1 MSGKA
6 GKIFWDLERF
16 GLPPTDK
23 FRRRLNPPKGAHA
36 VFAVSMPKSGTHL
49 LERALVLHPWF
60 YRKLT
65 GTVNQ
70 SKVDVKGVGG
80 YLRRLKGGQFL
91 MAHVHHSPEVA
102 AAVKAEGMKLLIQ
115 VRDPRDALLS
125 GIKFNLKRMKGQF
138 AHDLAKMDSFEDQ
151 CRAFFHGNGA
161 PGFVPL
167 KERYEKYRPW
177 LKESIVVVRFED
189 LVGEQG
195 GGDRQAQLKLL
206 SEMFEHLD
214 APWTDKLVEQIA
226 DGVFSDKSPTFSK
239 GMIGTWKE
247 KLPESMK
254 DEFKQH
260 AQEWLVEFGYE
271 TDDNW

>member
-1 MSGKA
+1 MSSKV
-6 GKIFWDLERF
+6 GKILWDLERF
-16 GLPPTDK
+16 GLPPSDK
-23 FRRRLNPPKGAHA
+23 FRVRLHPPKGAHP
-36 VFAVSMPKSGTHL
+36 VFAISMPKSGTHL
-49 LERALVLHPWF
+49 IERALCLHPWF

-70 SKVDVKGVGG
+70 AKVNSNGLAKYIRGA
-80 YLRRLKGGQFL
+80 KGGQFL
-91 MAHVHHSPEVA
+91 VAHVHHSPEVA
-102 AAVKAEGMKLLIQ
+102 KIVKDEGLKLLIQ

-125 GIKFNLKRMKGQF
+125 GIKFNLKRKRGEF
-138 AHDLAKMDSFEDQ
+138 AKQLAQMSSFEEQ
-151 CRAFFHGNGA
+151 CRAFFHGTGA
-161 PGFVPL
+161 RGFVPL

-177 LKESIVVVRFED
+177 LKEEIVIVRFED
-189 LVGEQG
+189 LVGKQG
-195 GGDRQAQLKLL
+195 GGSRDAQLDLL
-206 SEMFEHLD
+206 QRMFEHLE
-214 APWTDKLVEQIA
+214 APWTDKLLAHVA